1 MFSHRRG
8 RLFII
13 LAVVFGLTLVTID
26 IRGGDEG
33 GASVLRSGATAVFAP
48 VQSSVRWFVSP
59 IGNATRS
66 LRELTRIRRD
76 NQALRDRLE
85 VLEQR
90 FVSRRDLER
99 ENTELRALLAMKD
112 RTTIETVAARTVAI
126 SPSNFEW
133 IITIDVGR
141 VDGVERNMPVING
154 DGLVGRV
161 YSVGERSSRVIA
173 LVDPSFSV
181 TVRSAAS
188 GYVGVLD
195 GRGADPLALRLLDP
209 RAEIAAGDEIVTSSF
224 DAGLYPEG
232 IPVGV
237 VRSAQRSAS
246 QLVTDVV
253 VNPYVDF
260 TRLGNVLVLRTSPV
274 EEPPPFVD
282 ADGNVLP
289 RPQQRFSLNGD
300 GDDESTNG

>member
-13 LAVVFGLTLVTID
+13 VAVIFGLTLVTID
-26 IRGGDEG
+26 IRGGGDG
-33 GASVLRSGATAVFAP
+33 GASSLRSGATAVFAP
-48 VQSSVRWFVSP
+48 VQSTVRWFVSP
-59 IGNATRS
+59 ITNVTRS
-66 LRELTRIRRD
+66 VRELTRIRRD
-76 NQALRDRLE
+76 NQDLRDRLE

-112 RTTIETVAARTVAI
+112 RTSIDTVPARTVAI

-154 DGLVGRV
+154 DGLVGRI

-173 LVDPSFSV
+173 LIDPGFSV
-181 TVRSAAS
+181 TVRSASS
-188 GYVGVLD
+188 GHVGVLD
-195 GRGADPLALRLLDP
+195 GRGSDPMSLRLLDP
-209 RAEIAAGDEIVTSSF
+209 RAEITAGDEIVTSSF
-224 DAGLYPEG
+224 DAGLYPQG

-237 VRSAQRSAS
+237 VRSVQRAS
-246 QLVTDVV
+246 SLLVTDVA

-260 TRLGNVLVLRTSPV
+260 TRLGQVLVLRTSPV
-274 EEPPPFVD
+274 SEPPPFVD
-282 ADGNVLP
+282 TDGEMLPLPEGSITTEEDATEGADG
-289 RPQQRFSLNGD
+289 
-300 GDDESTNG
+300 

>member
-13 LAVVFGLTLVTID
+13 VAVIFGLTLVTID
-26 IRGGDEG
+26 IRGGGDG
-33 GASVLRSGATAVFAP
+33 GANSLRSGATAVFSP
-48 VQSSVRWFVSP
+48 VQSAVRWFVSP
-59 IGNATRS
+59 ISNTTRS
-66 LRELTRIRRD
+66 VRELTRIRRD
-76 NQALRDRLE
+76 NEALRDRLE

-99 ENTELRALLAMKD
+99 ENSELRALLAMKD
-112 RTTIETVAARTVAI
+112 RTIIDTISARTVAI

-154 DGLVGRV
+154 DGLVGRI

-173 LVDPSFSV
+173 LIDPSFSA
-181 TVRSAAS
+181 TVRSASS
-188 GYVGVLD
+188 GHIGVLD
-195 GRGADPLALRLLDP
+195 GRGSDPLSLRLLDP
-209 RAEIAAGDEIVTSSF
+209 RAEIDAGDEIVTSSF

-237 VRSAQRSAS
+237 VRSVQRASS
-246 QLVTDVV
+246 QLVTDVAI
-253 VNPYVDF
+253 NPYVDF

-274 EEPPPFVD
+274 SEPPPFMD
-282 ADGNVLP
+282 SDGEVLP
-289 RPQQRFSLNGD
+289 RPNGRLEI
-300 GDDESTNG
+300 DDSDAEGTNG

>member
-8 RLFII
+8 RLFLIV
-13 LAVVFGLTLVTID
+13 AVVFGMTLITID
-26 IRGGDEG
+26 MRGGGDG
-33 GASVLRSGATAVFAP
+33 GASSLRSGATAVFSP
-48 VQSSVRWFVSP
+48 VQSAVRWFVSP
-59 IGNATRS
+59 IGNATQS
-66 LRELTRIRRD
+66 VRELTRIRRD

-112 RTTIETVAARTVAI
+112 RSSIQMVPARTVAI

-141 VDGVERNMPVING
+141 VDGIERNMPVING
-154 DGLVGRV
+154 DGLVGRI

-173 LVDPSFSV
+173 LIDPSFSV
-181 TVRSAAS
+181 TVRLATS
-188 GYVGVLD
+188 GHVGVLD
-195 GRGADPLALRLLDP
+195 GRGAELLALRLLDP
-209 RAEIAAGDEIVTSSF
+209 RAQIAAGDEIVTSSF

-237 VRSAQRSAS
+237 VRSIEQSAS

-260 TRLGNVLVLRTSPV
+260 TQLGHVLVLRTSMV

-282 ADGNVLP
+282 ADGDVLP
-289 RPQQRFSLNGD
+289 RLQGRLNAK
-300 GDDESTNG
+300 DDSTEGANG

>member
-13 LAVVFGLTLVTID
+13 VAVIFGLTLATID
-26 IRGGDEG
+26 IRGGGDG
-33 GASVLRSGATAVFAP
+33 GASSLRSGATAVFSP
-48 VQSSVRWFVSP
+48 VQTGVRWFVSP
-59 IGNATRS
+59 ISNATRS
-66 LRELTRIRRD
+66 VRELTRIRRD
-76 NQALRDRLE
+76 NHALRDRLE

-90 FVSRRDLER
+90 FISRRDLER

-112 RTTIETVAARTVAI
+112 RTSIDTVPARTVAI

-141 VDGVERNMPVING
+141 VDGVQRNMPVVNG

-173 LVDPSFSV
+173 LIDPNFSV
-181 TVRSAAS
+181 TVRSASS
-188 GYVGVLD
+188 GHVGVLD
-195 GRGADPLALRLLDP
+195 GRGSDLLSLRLLDS
-209 RAEIAAGDEIVTSSF
+209 RAEIVAGDEIVTSSF

-232 IPVGV
+232 IPIGV
-237 VRSAQRSAS
+237 IRSVQRASS
-246 QLVTDVV
+246 QLITDVA

-260 TRLGNVLVLRTSPV
+260 TRLGHVLVLRTSPV
-274 EEPPPFVD
+274 SEPPPFVD
-282 ADGNVLP
+282 TDGEVLP
-289 RPQQRFSLNGD
+289 RLQDSVNTND
-300 GDDESTNG
+300 GDTEGANG